1 MSIIEISKEGLVALF
16 KSMPCLVLSVV
27 DKALCEAVEAEVK
40 KFLDE
45 LPNKFREWRFETV
58 EELIRKKSCSF
69 HLFERGNLAK
79 KNILKKSMKEIDPVL
94 KVWGKFGV
102 TFVDAYEHEG
112 QVYAILVLGHPIVE
126 RVVRDK

>member
-1 MSIIEISKEGLVALF
+1 MSIIEISKEALVALF
-16 KSMPCLVLSVV
+16 KSMPRLALSVV

-40 KFLDE
+40 KFIDV
-45 LPNKFREWRFETV
+45 LPRKFREWRFETV
-58 EELIRKKSCSF
+58 EELIRKKECSF
-69 HLFERGNLAK
+69 YLFERGNLAK
-79 KNILKKSMKEIDPVL
+79 KDILEKSMEEIGPVL

-102 TFVDAYEHEG
+102 TFVDAHEREG